1 MQILNGLLWVAGDPV
16 GRLITTLTLY
26 PLPFFCTFWFKSNHC
41 TSSAENLILKTR
53 KTPCKVETHN
63 IHFSQSQ
70 CTEAQC
76 NVIFTLYAISSFT
89 QAFNI
94 ALCVVSCFALV
105 LSALLC
111 TLVSHL
117 MAVNHSWALWPVSR
131 PQRGFNLGPAHHQL
145 SLSSSYHF
153 HCNHHHHCLRH
164 HHY

>member
-26 PLPFFCTFWFKSNHC
+26 PLCFFCTFWYKSNHC

-53 KTPCKVETHN
+53 KTQCKVERHN
-63 IHFSQSQ
+63 IHFLQSQ

-94 ALCVVSCFALV
+94 SLCAVSCFALFG
-105 LSALLC
+105 SQC
-111 TLVSHL
+111 TTLHSGLPSHG
-117 MAVNHSWALWPVSR
+117 SKS
-131 PQRGFNLGPAHHQL
+131 QL
-145 SLSSSYHF
+145 SPLTSQPTSARIQFRARTPSTVIIIISF
-153 HCNHHHHCLRH
+153 SL
-164 HHY
+164 